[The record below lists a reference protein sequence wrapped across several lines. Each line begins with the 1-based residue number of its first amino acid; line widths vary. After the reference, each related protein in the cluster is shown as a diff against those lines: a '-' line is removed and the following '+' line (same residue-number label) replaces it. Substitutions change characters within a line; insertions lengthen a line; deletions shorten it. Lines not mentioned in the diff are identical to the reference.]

1 MLEDGGVGAVI
12 MAIVWGL
19 WNWYRSRGTP
29 AKSTYEK

>member
-19 WNWYRSRGTP
+19 WNWWNPRKP